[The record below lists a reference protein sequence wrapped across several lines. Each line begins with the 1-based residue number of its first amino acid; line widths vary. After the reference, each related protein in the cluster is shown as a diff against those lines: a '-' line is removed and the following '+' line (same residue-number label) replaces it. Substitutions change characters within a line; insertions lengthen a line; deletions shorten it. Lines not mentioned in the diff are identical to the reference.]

1 MMKSENGEHCFSVQY
16 QHSGA
21 PVYVCTLYCVHAV
34 LTGQV
39 CLEDVYIDIHI
50 RRSSIQLRHSAF
62 NMSTLV
68 CMASHVTDMFHHS
81 TESPCTCIH
90 TYHLVRQPLFQCCSV
105 RSCGTL
111 SVTEH
116 VGSSKYICTYILW
129 VSCETAQHTYIHT
142 LPLSLQI
149 PSLDRRFT
157 CVQG

>member
-1 MMKSENGEHCFSVQY
+1 MMKSENGEHCFGVQY

-81 TESPCTCIH
+81 TESPCTYIH
-90 TYHLVRQPLFQCCSV
+90 TYISPCSTATISMLLCKV
-105 RSCGTL
+105 MW
-111 SVTEH
+111 
-116 VGSSKYICTYILW
+116 YI
-129 VSCETAQHTYIHT
+129 VSH
-142 LPLSLQI
+142 
-149 PSLDRRFT
+149 
-157 CVQG
+157 